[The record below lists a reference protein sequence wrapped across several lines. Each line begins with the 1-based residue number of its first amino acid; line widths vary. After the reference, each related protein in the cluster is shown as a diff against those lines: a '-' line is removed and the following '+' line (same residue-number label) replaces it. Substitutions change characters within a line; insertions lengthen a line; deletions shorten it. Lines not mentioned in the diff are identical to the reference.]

1 MKSEFSTRLDGIM
14 TAVEETRKEVA
25 DCAESITQAEV
36 RSSTM
41 EDKHAELQETVKA
54 LKKRNNVLEDKVL
67 TN

>member
-14 TAVEETRKEVA
+14 TA
-25 DCAESITQAEV
+25 QAEV